1 MPKNKKKRKAHLMD
15 RRKELIK
22 KNKQYQEEQRK
33 FKNKEFAHDQRVK
46 KYKRS
51 IARVPY
57 RYDDNILLIGEGN
70 FSFALGLVKY
80 FQKLQLKYGK
90 NKNNNNNNNN
100 NTGSNSMNRSGD
112 DDDEVAKKMTYNYSN
127 IFATSYDSEEE
138 VYTKYPEAKDIVKE
152 LNTNNVNVLHSIDAT
167 NLINMKD
174 LLNIVNESKKQ
185 KGGDDDDEEEGE
197 DYNSY
202 HDDGGDNSSIK
213 KTKKSNDYNFFNHI
227 VFNFPHTGCGIKDTL
242 QNNRHHQRFLT
253 DFFKSS
259 IPLLAKSSYEEDNNN
274 MKNNK
279 KLIENGQIHITLK
292 KGEPYDSW
300 AVPRVARLAVHGLK
314 LRTQQDFYPELYK
327 GYEHRRTVG
336 GLNLDGDDIINNN
349 TNTNGNVD
357 INNKKKKQKKNHDD
371 LKNKDISKIGSRT
384 YIFQVID
391 ENQERMKQK
400 RRMRMMN
407 NGGNNKKRKKGKGSG
422 SSGKKQDKFLK

>member
-33 FKNKEFAHDQRVK
+33 FKNKEFAHEQRVK

-80 FQKLQLKYGK
+80 FQKLQVKYG
-90 NKNNNNNNNN
+90 NKNNNNNNNS
-100 NTGSNSMNRSGD
+100 GSNSMNRGG
-112 DDDEVAKKMTYNYSN
+112 DDDEVAKKTTYNYSN

-185 KGGDDDDEEEGE
+185 KQKEEDDDDDEDE

-202 HDDGGDNSSIK
+202 HDDGEDNSS
-213 KTKKSNDYNFFNHI
+213 TK
-227 VFNFPHTGCGIKDTL
+227 V
-242 QNNRHHQRFLT
+242 
-253 DFFKSS
+253 
-259 IPLLAKSSYEEDNNN
+259 
-274 MKNNK
+274 
-279 KLIENGQIHITLK
+279 
-292 KGEPYDSW
+292 
-300 AVPRVARLAVHGLK
+300 
-314 LRTQQDFYPELYK
+314 
-327 GYEHRRTVG
+327 
-336 GLNLDGDDIINNN
+336 
-349 TNTNGNVD
+349 
-357 INNKKKKQKKNHDD
+357 
-371 LKNKDISKIGSRT
+371 
-384 YIFQVID
+384 
-391 ENQERMKQK
+391 
-400 RRMRMMN
+400 
-407 NGGNNKKRKKGKGSG
+407 
-422 SSGKKQDKFLK
+422 

>member
-80 FQKLQLKYGK
+80 FQKLQVKYG
-90 NKNNNNNNNN
+90 NKNNNNNNNS
-100 NTGSNSMNRSGD
+100 GSNSMNRGG
-112 DDDEVAKKMTYNYSN
+112 DDDEVAKKTTYNYSN

-185 KGGDDDDEEEGE
+185 KEEEDDDDDDEEE

-202 HDDGGDNSSIK
+202 HDDGGDNSSTK

-259 IPLLAKSSYEEDNNN
+259 IPLLAKSSYEEGNN

-336 GLNLDGDDIINNN
+336 GLNLDSDDINNNN
-349 TNTNGNVD
+349 TNTKGNVD
-357 INNKKKKQKKNHDD
+357 I
-371 LKNKDISKIGSRT
+371 LS
-384 YIFQVID
+384 YW
-391 ENQERMKQK
+391 
-400 RRMRMMN
+400 
-407 NGGNNKKRKKGKGSG
+407 
-422 SSGKKQDKFLK
+422 L